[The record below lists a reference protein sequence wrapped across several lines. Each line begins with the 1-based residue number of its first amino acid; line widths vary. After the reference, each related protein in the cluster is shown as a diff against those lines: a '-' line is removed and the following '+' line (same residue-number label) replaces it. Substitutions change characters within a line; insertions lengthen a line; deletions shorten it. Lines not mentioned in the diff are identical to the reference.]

1 MVYPGATHARFEH
14 SLGVMYVVSALF
26 DSICEK
32 NRRLLSEKL
41 NINDDGL
48 KRLKAL
54 IRLSA
59 LLHDI
64 GHGPFSHAA
73 EEIFPIDPETNKPFL
88 HEDYSAAII
97 KHELRDVIE
106 NHPINSNYHIK
117 ATEITSFFL
126 EKTSKDSMLW
136 GDLLSSQMDGDRM
149 DYLLRDS
156 YHAGVNYGKFD
167 LHRVLNTV
175 TLLENPENEA
185 LTFGINEDGIHAAEG
200 LILARY
206 MMFTQLYFH
215 KTRVIYDYHLVEA
228 LKEVLKKYGGHFPPP
243 NSSANVK
250 EFLTWDD
257 WRVLGAIAND
267 EGGRDGQILKKREHY
282 RKLRETPEV
291 PNIED
296 LEWIDAL
303 ESELRGIGAVRRDA
317 SKSWY
322 KFQKLNDEILVVKD
336 SGKKKKLNSAPLSYL
351 SSVVKGLSS
360 VNQSRIYIPQEKRE
374 EAEIIAKNLEKKG
387 DGS

>member
-336 SGKKKKLNSAPLSYL
+336 SGKKKKTEFCSAILSIFR
-351 SSVVKGLSS
+351 G
-360 VNQSRIYIPQEKRE
+360 KRVE
-374 EAEIIAKNLEKKG
+374 FSKPEQDLYTARET
-387 DGS
+387 